1 MQKRKLGNSNS
12 AVSVIWLGCMGMS
25 FGYGRAGDAQEMISL
40 SRSAVERGFGVTLM
54 KLIAATIISLSLLAS
69 ASAQTN
75 QAEATPRTGAATNA
89 AAQESQTIS
98 IMRNSSQPPEMRSV
112 ENFTGSLGVEP
123 LSQAN
128 EPSRLGGARV
138 TFAPG
143 ARTNWH
149 THPLGQ
155 TLIVTAGVGWVQQWG
170 GQTQEIRPGDVVRIQ
185 PNQKH
190 WHGASA
196 NAAMTHIALTEQ
208 LPDGKRTEWM
218 EKVSDAQYTAPP
230 RAMSNVGSNQQPRP
244 SQGAIGDFS
253 PKLAQI
259 TDDVLY
265 GDIWERP
272 QLSKRDRS
280 LATVA
285 ALIAMNR
292 PEQLRSHLTRARNNG
307 LTQDE
312 LIELITHMAF
322 YAGWPNAVT
331 AIAVAKE
338 VFEKK

>member
-1 MQKRKLGNSNS
+1 MHKRELGNSNLEGS
-12 AVSVIWLGCMGMS
+12 AI
-25 FGYGRAGDAQEMISL
+25 
-40 SRSAVERGFGVTLM
+40 GFGFTLM
-54 KLIAATIISLSLLAS
+54 KLVAATIMLFSFLAAVS
-69 ASAQTN
+69 FQANGQTT
-75 QAEATPRTGAATNA
+75 QAGAAAITGAAANSAT
-89 AAQESQTIS
+89 QDVPPIS
-98 IMRNSSQPPEMRSV
+98 IMRNSSQPPEMRPA

-123 LSQAN
+123 LVEAN
-128 EPSRLGGARV
+128 QPSRVTGARV

-196 NAAMTHIALTEQ
+196 NAAMTHIAVTEQ

-218 EKVSDAQYTAPP
+218 EKVIDSQYTAPP
-230 RAMSNVGSNQQPRP
+230 RAVASSASSQQPRP
-244 SQGAIGDFS
+244 SQRAIGDFS
-253 PKLAQI
+253 PKLAQL

-265 GDIWERP
+265 GDVWERP

-292 PEQLRSHLTRARNNG
+292 PDQLRSHFTRARDNG
-307 LTQDE
+307 LTQEE
-312 LIELITHMAF
+312 LIETITHMAF

-331 AIAVAKE
+331 AIAVARE

>member
-1 MQKRKLGNSNS
+1 
-12 AVSVIWLGCMGMS
+12 
-25 FGYGRAGDAQEMISL
+25 
-40 SRSAVERGFGVTLM
+40 M
-54 KLIAATIISLSLLAS
+54 KLLVATVISFSLLAS

-75 QAEATPRTGAATNA
+75 QAGTSARTGAATNA
-89 AAQESQTIS
+89 PAQQSQTIS
-98 IMRNSSQPPEMRSV
+98 ITRNSSQPPQMSSG
-112 ENFTGSLGVEP
+112 ENFTGSIGVEP
-123 LSQAN
+123 LLQAN
-128 EPSRLGGARV
+128 EPSRLTGGRV

-230 RAMSNVGSNQQPRP
+230 RATPDGVSNQQPRP
-244 SQGAIGDFS
+244 SQRSIGDFS

-259 TDDVLY
+259 TDDILY

-280 LATVA
+280 LVTVA

-292 PEQLRSHLTRARNNG
+292 PDQLRSHLARARDNG
-307 LTQDE
+307 VTQEE
-312 LIELITHMAF
+312 LIETITHMAF
-322 YAGWPNAVT
+322 YAGWPNAIS